1 MIRRAIESDNYNIS
15 KLIISGWQTAY
26 KGLIDDNFLNSMSV
40 DIMSTKWKE
49 NIASQNYDNHIY
61 VYEKDKNILGI
72 IRFGKPDDANSKYD
86 AEIHVLYVEPSL
98 KRTGIGTELFTF
110 AKQYFIDNQNRNMI
124 IWCLKSNFPS
134 IKFYEKMG
142 GLIVTHRKSMVNNIE
157 VEEVGL
163 EYNLLED

>member
-72 IRFGKPDDANSKYD
+72 N
-86 AEIHVLYVEPSL
+86 
-98 KRTGIGTELFTF
+98 
-110 AKQYFIDNQNRNMI
+110 
-124 IWCLKSNFPS
+124 
-134 IKFYEKMG
+134 
-142 GLIVTHRKSMVNNIE
+142 
-157 VEEVGL
+157 
-163 EYNLLED
+163 